1 MFTTHITIII
11 IITITLIS
19 ITPTW
24 QWMVDGSE
32 HVEDEDRGTW
42 RGKYSIDVDQ
52 CAVRKGDDNSAGTVR

>member
-1 MFTTHITIII
+1 MF
-11 IITITLIS
+11 TITLIS

-24 QWMVDGSE
+24 QWMIDGSE